1 MKKKTSSAKKITRFI
16 DKHIVIPITRVV
28 LKISGLFD
36 KSSHKL
42 EALLAKQ
49 TTLLFLSLALSL
61 ILFIIVDQKKLVF
74 NDKSAEVFKDQAVEV
89 SYNEERFVLEGVP
102 ETADITLIGSKAN
115 LYIAKQAISNHNVTI
130 DLNDIKE
137 PGTYEVDL
145 NYNNSK
151 ATSIETSINPS
162 KATITV
168 YLKESEN
175 RKLSYN
181 VVNTDKLDSTLEV
194 RDVSLNLNQVVI
206 SGAGYKL
213 KEVATVEALLDV
225 SKLIPNK
232 DDKKTIE
239 AGKYEL
245 DNEDISLV
253 AYDSNGNVVDVEIN
267 LPEKITASLTITTSS
282 RNVPLNFV
290 IKEGTSLPF
299 GKAISAVTFSKY
311 SVVAYGSDEV
321 LDKLEQNGIDIAFDA
336 SVLSRDYAGT
346 VEIPMPT
353 GVNKLDTNS
362 ISVKISVT
370 NSVSLSKYNMTL
382 RINALNVPNGYIAG
396 ASSSNDAEVLVKP
409 TCAENICRNLSSAD
423 IEAYVDLSSLTGKG
437 AGIYKVPVLIR
448 AKTSNARLATY
459 IASPDTV
466 SIELTKK

>member
-1 MKKKTSSAKKITRFI
+1 MKKKTSSTKKITRFI

-49 TTLLFLSLALSL
+49 TTLLFLSLGLAL

-74 NDKSAEVFKDQAVEV
+74 NNKSAEVFKEQNVEV

-115 LYIAKQAISNHNVTI
+115 LYIAKQAMAKHNVTI

-162 KATITV
+162 KATVTV

-181 VVNTDKLDSTLEV
+181 VVNMDKLDSTLEV
-194 RDVSLNLNQVVI
+194 KNVSLNVNQVVI

-213 KEVATVEALLDV
+213 KEVATVEALIDAN
-225 SKLIPNK
+225 KLVPNK
-232 DDKKTIE
+232 EDKKTIE
-239 AGKYEL
+239 AGTYEV
-245 DNEDISLV
+245 DSEDISLV
-253 AYDSNGNVVDVEIN
+253 AYDANGNVVDVEIN
-267 LPEKITASLTITTSS
+267 LSEKLKAIIEITTSS
-282 RNVPLNFV
+282 RSVPLNFV
-290 IKEGTSLPF
+290 IKDGTSLPF
-299 GKAISAVTFSKY
+299 GKAISAVSFSKY
-311 SVVAYGSDEV
+311 SVVAYGSEEV
-321 LDKLEQNGIDIAFDA
+321 LDRLEKDGIDIMFDA
-336 SVLSRDYAGT
+336 SLLSRDYNGT
-346 VEIPMPT
+346 IEIPMPA

-362 ISVKISVT
+362 ITIKVTVT

-382 RINALNVPNGYIAG
+382 KINALNVPNGYIAG

-409 TCAENICRNLSSAD
+409 TCADNICKSLNSAD

-437 AGIYKVPVLIR
+437 AGIYKLPVLIK
-448 AKTSNARLATY
+448 AKTTNARLATY
-459 IASPDTV
+459 VVSPDTV